1 MALRVSH
8 KIFLELEK
16 AILSGQ
22 YKPHSRFP
30 SERELARIYAASRPA
45 VREAVAHLSELGLVK
60 TLAQSGTY
68 VTDYQ
73 TEGSL
78 DLLVHI
84 MKTTEVIDSGVLI
97 SLLRFRRITAP
108 FYAREAAL
116 MAGPDDVEE
125 FRSAGEVLIKA
136 LGRHGKGTAKISES
150 DFQFHSL
157 LAGMTKDLVFQLL
170 FNSFKPIYRY
180 YTDIYYTLPDSA
192 QATVAF
198 VNDLTAAI
206 GTKEPDNAARI
217 MEDAVIDAE
226 KRLLTAL
233 DLKAEKRSIPLKST

>member
-1 MALRVSH
+1 MPLRVSH

-16 AILSGQ
+16 AILSGL

-30 SERELARIYAASRPA
+30 SERELARIYTASRPA

-108 FYAREAAL
+108 FYASQAAL
-116 MAGPDDVEE
+116 MAGPDDIEE
-125 FRSAGEVLIKA
+125 FRIAGEVLIKA

-157 LAGMTKDLVFQLL
+157 LARMTKDLIFQLL

-180 YTDIYYTLPDSA
+180 YTDIYYNLPDSA
-192 QATVAF
+192 QATIAF

-206 GTKEPDNAARI
+206 SSKDPDNAARI
-217 MEDAVIDAE
+217 MDDAVIDAE

-233 DLKAEKRSIPLKST
+233 DLKAGRRTIPLKTP

>member
-1 MALRVSH
+1 M
-8 KIFLELEK
+8 
-16 AILSGQ
+16 
-22 YKPHSRFP
+22 
-30 SERELARIYAASRPA
+30 
-45 VREAVAHLSELGLVK
+45 AHLSELGLVK

-84 MKTTEVIDSGVLI
+84 MKTTEVIDSGVLL

-108 FYAREAAL
+108 FYASQAAL
-116 MAGPDDVEE
+116 MAGPDDIEE
-125 FRSAGEVLIKA
+125 FRIAGEALIKS
-136 LGRHGKGTAKISES
+136 LGRKGKGTAKISES
-150 DFQFHSL
+150 DFRFHSL
-157 LAGMTKDLVFQLL
+157 IARMTKDLVFQLF

-180 YTDIYYTLPDSA
+180 YTDIYYNLPDSA
-192 QATVAF
+192 QATIAF

-206 GTKEPDNAARI
+206 SSKDPDNAARI
-217 MEDAVIDAE
+217 MDDAVIDAE

-233 DLKAEKRSIPLKST
+233 DLKAGKRTIPLKTP